1 MYSKQYGIFHRKAY
15 KEVLSVMEYASADVD
30 SKFSPVINKKFD
42 FGEEYLY
49 SLSVKIEWT
58 CLKHS

>member
-15 KEVLSVMEYASADVD
+15 KEVLSVMEYTSADVN
-30 SKFSPVINKKFD
+30 SKFLPVINKKFD

-49 SLSVKIEWT
+49 SLSVKIE
-58 CLKHS
+58 

>member
-15 KEVLSVMEYASADVD
+15 KEVLSLMGYAAADAD
-30 SKFSPVINKKFD
+30 SKFLPVINKKFD

-49 SLSVKIEWT
+49 SLSVKIE
-58 CLKHS
+58 